1 MPYLPQRNPDGWF
14 SLFSQARAGAEDPV
28 CHQLRWSLPNGKSH
42 GNHMEIIWKFDFRKI
57 RPAKSSQ
64 LTGVAQVR
72 RKGWARVMPFFMP
85 LHDMY

>member
-1 MPYLPQRNPDGWF
+1 MGNHMEITW
-14 SLFSQARAGAEDPV
+14 
-28 CHQLRWSLPNGKSH
+28 KSY